1 MTGDFLKQALTTILA
16 ERQHP
21 QLQIVDLCLETLH
34 AAVECSD
41 GSAGLALNYDQEGNE
56 QLDPQLLRTLGQR
69 LLERATSQPLLA
81 ETLFLP
87 DEAPTL
93 RALSIALLN
102 ALSAPLCQPE
112 EAMRRGFV
120 ALPGRLPLQSFYG
133 LATRLT
139 VVGCGG
145 YLEEA
150 LHLPWLQRV
159 ACLDLHFDTSEG
171 RARYQPYLE
180 NVVEPHR
187 QHKEIVLEGPSSS
200 PTILAETDLLCLSGS
215 TLCNDT
221 FWSLAESS
229 RHCCALLLEGH
240 SAGLWPGLLQSWGV
254 QHVVRTPI
262 DLPVAA
268 LLRRYAG
275 QLQRGHAQ
283 LGPGPYVDCLFP
295 ERTTLVAISGPAR
308 ARGQRWLLLQARD
321 PDDAMIGHEQQCFER
336 ALGRPVEVRSLLQ
349 GGLASHELSDCA
361 AVLVGGSGRYG
372 AAHNREF
379 WFLPALESL
388 RLVLRQNLPLFASC
402 WGIQSLACALGG
414 RVEARPEF
422 AEYGSVRLLLTPAG
436 QRDPLLQGL
445 GEDAWVQAGH
455 SETVTQLPAGVELL
469 AASTHCPT
477 QMFRLSGR
485 PVYACQFHAELR
497 AEDLNH
503 RMEYYRLPPSSEG
516 PRSSADQLGPRLLAR
531 FMASLGEAG

>member
-308 ARGQRWLLLQARD
+308 ARGQRWLLLQARLQGRLQRLHGGPARFEGLYSD
-321 PDDAMIGHEQQCFER
+321 FRHHDLGEAFYEVQYDGSRNRSFRTSPLWGVGSTAPYGHDGASLSLEEVIVRHGGEALVSRQRFEQLAPEQQDELVHFLRGLTLYSSETLPCDVNGDGHISQHFEVAGQDTGTECFNPEWLFATPGR
-336 ALGRPVEVRSLLQ
+336 IEGMVSDGEGGRMLSKALTNLRQAYRL
-349 GGLASHELSDCA
+349 D
-361 AVLVGGSGRYG
+361 
-372 AAHNREF
+372 
-379 WFLPALESL
+379 LPAL
-388 RLVLRQNLPLFASC
+388 RDRDHDGFADILELQRYLS
-402 WGIQSLACALGG
+402 
-414 RVEARPEF
+414 ARRKP
-422 AEYGSVRLLLTPAG
+422 
-436 QRDPLLQGL
+436 
-445 GEDAWVQAGH
+445 
-455 SETVTQLPAGVELL
+455 
-469 AASTHCPT
+469 
-477 QMFRLSGR
+477 
-485 PVYACQFHAELR
+485 
-497 AEDLNH
+497 
-503 RMEYYRLPPSSEG
+503 
-516 PRSSADQLGPRLLAR
+516 
-531 FMASLGEAG
+531 